1 MPARARALVY
11 KKYRLNTG
19 IRGGNRERRS
29 HELGDGNE
37 GEKPTW
43 SSGWMT
49 YRWQT
54 GGEVELVDPMAHDNR
69 QETSTRSE
77 LGLRG
82 GGDES
87 AIVVIGETLVDP
99 APPS

>member
-1 MPARARALVY
+1 M
-11 KKYRLNTG
+11 
-19 IRGGNRERRS
+19 
-29 HELGDGNE
+29 
-37 GEKPTW
+37 
-43 SSGWMT
+43 
-49 YRWQT
+49 